1 MVLIKSFTLDK
12 LGAELKSDRIK
23 KCVFLL
29 GSGAGRE
36 LANTHCLHGSF
47 HLPSTTFDRNNLLY
61 QVEIA
66 RAQKHNALYCYV
78 ISVSR
83 R

>member
-1 MVLIKSFTLDK
+1 MVLIESFTLNK

-23 KCVFLL
+23 KCMFFL
-29 GSGAGRE
+29 SPGAARG
-36 LANTHCLHGSF
+36 LANTDCLHGSV
-47 HLPSTTFDRNNLLY
+47 HPASTTFDHNNY
-61 QVEIA
+61 QMEIA